1 MTPGSDGGG
10 VLPAAAAP
18 QAPPD
23 THYLFAAGDLR
34 FAVPLSAVR
43 SVHRVEQWTPVPR
56 APRYLLGVTQA
67 RNGLFALV
75 DLSGLKKNEA
85 VPPAPPLYAV
95 VVEASG
101 LRAGLVSAELGRTVA
116 EPGIF
121 PWPAAAG
128 TPEAEL
134 QGSRGW
140 MALDDGP
147 AVVLDPLRL
156 LRGLAPRFGPGAEE
170 AA

>member
-1 MTPGSDGGG
+1 MTPGSGGG
-10 VLPAAAAP
+10 ALPAEAAP

-34 FAVPLSAVR
+34 FAVPLSSVR
-43 SVHRVEQWTPVPR
+43 SVHRVEQWTTVPR
-56 APRYLLGVTQA
+56 APRHLLGVAQT

-75 DLSGLKKNEA
+75 DLSGFQEEKA
-85 VPPAPPLYAV
+85 PPAPPLYVV

-116 EPGIF
+116 EPGVL

-128 TPEAEL
+128 SPEAGL
-134 QGSRGW
+134 PGSRGW

-147 AVVLDPLRL
+147 AVVLDPLLL
-156 LRGLAPRFGPGAEE
+156 LRGLAPRFQPGAGE